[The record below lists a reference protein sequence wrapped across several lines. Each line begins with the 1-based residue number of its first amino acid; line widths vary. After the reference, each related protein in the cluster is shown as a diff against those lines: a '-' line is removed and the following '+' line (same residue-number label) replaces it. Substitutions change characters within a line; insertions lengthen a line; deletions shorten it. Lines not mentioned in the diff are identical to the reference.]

1 MLDGQ
6 PAYISKEKKILHTC
20 AFSHQQRIQSIKRA
34 PFFPPSLFSVC
45 RGCILRRL
53 HNGPK
58 TCPVCS
64 ASALSPPITDV
75 ALQRLVYLVV
85 PGLFRS
91 EQERRRH
98 FRQVN
103 PQCAG
108 GLTQLP
114 LGAPDLSFDD
124 LVSLS
129 LCELDSTSEGST
141 RYLKCPAGV
150 TVRHLL
156 RLLMLKRG
164 WDDTEGKG
172 QQCGNN
178 KIEMMYEANG
188 LKNDTEVL
196 DPSWTL
202 MDLACIF
209 EWKRVSHIDFSIAL
223 VFAPRV

>member
-1 MLDGQ
+1 M
-6 PAYISKEKKILHTC
+6 C
-20 AFSHQQRIQSIKRA
+20 
-34 PFFPPSLFSVC
+34 SVS
-45 RGCILRRL
+45 
-53 HNGPK
+53 
-58 TCPVCS
+58 V
-64 ASALSPPITDV
+64 ASTPIADV

-98 FRQVN
+98 FRQAY
-103 PQCAG
+103 PQSAAT
-108 GLTQLP
+108 LPP

-129 LCELDSTSEGST
+129 LCELDSTTSEGST

-164 WDDTEGKG
+164 WDDTEGRE
-172 QQCGNN
+172 QHSGNS
-178 KIEMMYEANG
+178 KIEMMYEVSGNEG
-188 LKNDTEVL
+188 KDELELLN
-196 DPSWTL
+196 PSWTL

-209 EWKRVSHIDFSIAL
+209 DWKRVS
-223 VFAPRV
+223 